1 MKVERRAKMKVI
13 FVGVFYYG
21 GPVRHLYTIFKIYK
35 KIAKCFETV
44 GIDCYYFSKQNEIL
58 PSESTLSEQQFYE
71 MLPDTDLVFIW
82 NGGLGKEIE
91 IAEKCRQQ
99 GTPLYFMELG
109 WLPQTNTFYFDP
121 KGVNYAS
128 TLPDWRYKEI
138 SGAESDFTRTKLA
151 FYHNKVAR
159 LTGLEFEDDFVFVP
173 FQVENDSQ
181 IKKYSPR
188 IKKMQELIDYC
199 VAYIP
204 GNIYFKKHPKDDP
217 GELRFPGRCKVYQ
230 TGTTHDFLIHKQCRY
245 CVTINSTVGVEA
257 LSYNKPVITLGQAF
271 YGGRGLTYE
280 VGDDNQMKAAV
291 EWAEAGSVAIGRIYA
306 FLCYLFQRQWHQK
319 ELENPE
325 KVLTLIDG
333 LTE

>member
-1 MKVERRAKMKVI
+1 MKVI

-21 GPVRHLYTIFKIYK
+21 GPVRHLFTIFKIYK

-58 PSESTLSEQQFYE
+58 PSEKTLSEQQFND

-91 IAEKCRQQ
+91 IAEKCRRQ
-99 GTPLYFMELG
+99 GTSLYFMELG
-109 WLPQTNTFYFDP
+109 WLPQANTFYFDP

-128 TLPDWRYKEI
+128 TLSDWKYKPI
-138 SGAESDFTRTKLA
+138 SDDKVEFTRTKLA
-151 FYHNKVAR
+151 FYHGKVAK
-159 LTGLEFEDDFVFVP
+159 LTGMEFEDDFVFVP

-181 IKKYSPR
+181 IKKYSPQ

-199 VAYIP
+199 VSYIP

-217 GELRFPGRCKVYQ
+217 GELKYPPRCKIYG
-230 TGTTHDFLIHKQCRY
+230 TGTTHDFLTQCKY
-245 CVTINSTVGVEA
+245 VVTVNSTVGVEA
-257 LSYNKPVITLGQAF
+257 LSYNKPVITLGRAF
-271 YGGRGLTYE
+271 YSGLGMAYE
-280 VGDDNQMKAAV
+280 IKDDKQMDNAV
-291 EWAEAGSVAIGRIYA
+291 TWAEEGKVALGRICA
-306 FLCYLFQRQWHQK
+306 FMCHLFQKQWHHK
-319 ELENPE
+319 DLNNPE
-325 KVLTLIDG
+325 KILTLIDG